1 MKYLAVA
8 FGTALWGAAVM
19 WAVDP
24 LHPDLAMMVPAFGGA
39 FVAGL
44 ICAPLFLM
52 PGWGWSALAGVLAS
66 GLGGALGGAG
76 LALAGDAGAMSLL
89 QAAMIGAAFV
99 ASMLLEVPLV
109 LLIWLA
115 GAVAMHF
122 LARRLGRSRLSR
134 LTP

>member
-19 WAVDP
+19 FAVDP
-24 LHPDLAMMVPAFGGA
+24 LHPEPAFMAWAFGGA
-39 FVAGL
+39 LLAGL
-44 ICAPLFLM
+44 VCAPLFLR

-76 LALAGDAGAMSLL
+76 FALVDGAVNVL

-99 ASMLLEVPLV
+99 ASALLQVPLA
-109 LLIWLA
+109 LLTWLA
-115 GAVAMHF
+115 GAVAIHF
-122 LARRLGRSRLSR
+122 LARRLCRVS
-134 LTP
+134 P